1 MIRRPPR
8 STLFP
13 YTTLFRSIV
22 EIKSIDKE
30 DILDQSNIALD
41 LEFDSLDFIELI
53 MYIEKDLSISINDND
68 FSGEET
74 VKELSQKIYDSY
86 YEKT

>member
-1 MIRRPPR
+1 MVEAKKIRVKEIEDVIKKE
-8 STLFP
+8 
-13 YTTLFRSIV
+13 IV